1 MHVLG
6 LKHPTFVASNFI
18 SAYVLSIPLTVT
30 LSQTTMKPFMQSV
43 LQNMTIL

>member
-6 LKHPTFVASNFI
+6 LKHPTFVAPNFI
-18 SAYVLSIPLTVT
+18 SAYIPLTVT